1 MLNPSGYFLALSK
14 GCVLQLWAGDGVNG
28 AFCGSVDCG
37 NICFCHNVNV
47 QQFGDVSP
55 AGKRGRGAGRQDEL
69 SHSRTNQCAC
79 GAFRQIYAALPP
91 SPTLALRRI
100 ENNLHNFQRFSVVT
114 HHAYPLLPPLPASDF
129 IVDVLFGNL
138 SSSESAPIMKVGVPS
153 SLPCAPRDR
162 RRRCV

>member
-1 MLNPSGYFLALSK
+1 MGLTGHFAAPLIVATYVSVTMLTCNSLAMFLQQASGE
-14 GCVLQLWAGDGVNG
+14 G
-28 AFCGSVDCG
+28 
-37 NICFCHNVNV
+37 
-47 QQFGDVSP
+47 
-55 AGKRGRGAGRQDEL
+55 GAGRQDEL

-114 HHAYPLLPPLPASDF
+114 HHAYPLLPPLLASDF

-153 SLPCAPRDR
+153 PLPCAPRDR
-162 RRRCV
+162 RRRYV